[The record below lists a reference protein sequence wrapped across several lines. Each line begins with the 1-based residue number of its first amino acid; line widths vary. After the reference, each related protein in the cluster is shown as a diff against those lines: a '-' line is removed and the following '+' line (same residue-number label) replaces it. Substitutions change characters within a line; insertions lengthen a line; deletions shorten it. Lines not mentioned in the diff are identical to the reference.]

1 MILKVYTRRNSEKE
15 VSAGLKDVKWAER
28 DPRNRSYSFRLRLR
42 ESGSPEKIV
51 VIRGRFN

>member
-1 MILKVYTRRNSEKE
+1 MILKVYTRLNSEKE
-15 VSAGLKDVKWAER
+15 VSAGLKDVKWVER